1 MKSLRQHRT
10 RPKVQEDEGRIIQKS
25 GGCPGSVAA
34 GKANQ
39 AARQGLS
46 ARIRFVSANT
56 KFSLAVCLCRPRY
69 RVFLQWNLPL
79 TTAKTLYWYDRLER
93 HLGWR
98 SAGKVLCGGVMAAGD
113 IAGRKEL
120 DEARQL
126 GASISSG
133 QIN

>member
-1 MKSLRQHRT
+1 MGSEMCLRDRCNPDYQN
-10 RPKVQEDEGRIIQKS
+10 PKKECVLLMAAEGHD
-25 GGCPGSVAA
+25 
-34 GKANQ
+34 
-39 AARQGLS
+39 
-46 ARIRFVSANT
+46 FEE
-56 KFSLAVCLCRPRY
+56 
-69 RVFLQWNLPL
+69 
-79 TTAKTLYWYDRLER
+79 TLYWYDRLER